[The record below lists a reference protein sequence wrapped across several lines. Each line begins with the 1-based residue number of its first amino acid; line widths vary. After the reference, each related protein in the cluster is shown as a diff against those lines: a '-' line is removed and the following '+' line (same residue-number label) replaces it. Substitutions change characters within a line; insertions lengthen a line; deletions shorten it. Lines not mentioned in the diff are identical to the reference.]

1 MTNKWIG
8 QSVERLEDPP
18 LVRGHGR
25 FAGDIVFPHQL
36 CMRLVRSNHA
46 HGRIVSIDTT
56 EARALPGVV
65 AVWTAD
71 DIADVPPID
80 FREGRIEK
88 LEPYRQPVLATG
100 RVRFVGDPVAAVF
113 AADPYVAE
121 DAADLV
127 TVEIEEL
134 PAVLDA
140 SAPPSRVFARP
151 HHRGRHHPPGLRRR
165 RGGAARRARHGRT
178 RTRHRP
184 PFRRAA
190 WKRAAQSAATM
201 PSRDIAR
208 TARRR
213 QGAAPH
219 PRTAVADAEAAAVVD
234 PRA

>member
-1 MTNKWIG
+1 
-8 QSVERLEDPP
+8 
-18 LVRGHGR
+18 
-25 FAGDIVFPHQL
+25 
-36 CMRLVRSNHA
+36 MR
-46 HGRIVSIDTT
+46 
-56 EARALPGVV
+56 GVV

-113 AADPYVAE
+113 AVDPYVAE

-134 PAVLDA
+134 PVVLDA
-140 SAPPSRVFARP
+140 VGAAERIPAGP

-165 RGGAARRARHGRT
+165 RRRAARRAGHGRA
-178 RTRHRP
+178 RACHRP
-184 PFRRAA
+184 PLRRAVG
-190 WKRAAQSAATM
+190 
-201 PSRDIAR
+201 DAR
-208 TARRR
+208 RNRPLRCVARHRRTVRRR

-219 PRTAVADAEAAAVVD
+219 PRTALADAEAAAVVD
-234 PRA
+234 PRPRGPHRRRLRHPRRALSRGRAGLRRRDAARAAR